1 MKRINF
7 PFSAILGQDRMVRA
21 LIMNVIDPTIGG
33 VLLTGKQGTGKSTAV
48 RSLTDILPEIEA
60 ITDCP
65 FSCDPTEE
73 PENLCDSCK
82 TIVQAT
88 KSNATTDKKSIAF
101 VDLPLGVTEDMVC
114 GSLDLEK
121 VLKEG
126 IKSLHPG
133 LLAKANRGILY
144 IDEINLLQDHIVD
157 ILLDA
162 AASGV
167 NIIEREGVSI
177 SHPARFILVG
187 SMNPEEGELRPQIN
201 DRLGLAIEITAPY
214 DPAVRAEITRRVI
227 EFGNNPKK
235 FVKSFEKDQKAL
247 RQRIK
252 IAREIVYC
260 VKVPAEIY
268 AFVSKYVA
276 ELKIPSQRADIT
288 FIRCAR
294 ANAAFRGSK
303 VVELQDLDAAMD
315 LVFEHRIRALRDELE
330 SEEIKD
336 KIRDI
341 YGKLKDSF
349 ENLNAYKP
357 NKDQEGPMKA
367 SDEPQSEFKQQ
378 PYDPNKLKSLP
389 EIDDQGILNDQQ
401 IQDWLNN
408 PSDGYKVFDL
418 HKIRKFSPDELHPIA
433 ELHEKRLSDIE
444 SIFSR
449 TRKKAD
455 FGGKGRRTRIT
466 SSQKGRYI
474 AFRHPQGKPN
484 NIAFDA
490 SVKRYL
496 VRNHCATDNGNLN
509 HCSVEFP
516 IRMEMSDIVEKVF
529 EFKAPLSLH
538 FILDA
543 SGSMARYLGQMND
556 LIRTLHREGYKKKD
570 KTSVIVFKGRNAHIL
585 QRPTTNLNRII
596 AKLPSIEGLS
606 YTPLAEALV
615 KAENMIK
622 AERMKNKDLI
632 PVVVIF
638 SDLGANISRKN
649 PDLMPQSQED
659 FEIISSELKEIAK
672 SFGRKKVRVLIM
684 MPKKGSSIQYLGV
697 NPFAMQEI
705 RDNFKKY
712 AKADVFMFDSYNPKK
727 TLIRLRKIL

>member
-1 MKRINF
+1 
-7 PFSAILGQDRMVRA
+7 MVRA
-21 LIMNVIDPTIGG
+21 LLLNVIDPTIGG

-48 RSLTDILPEIEA
+48 RALIDILPDIEV
-60 ITDCP
+60 IQGCP
-65 FSCDPTEE
+65 FACNPHDE
-73 PENLCDSCK
+73 PENVCDSCRSILE
-82 TIVQAT
+82 TT
-88 KSNATTDKKSIAF
+88 KFTPIIEKKPIAF

-177 SHPARFILVG
+177 SHPAKFILVG

-201 DRLGLAIEITAPY
+201 DRLGLEVNLQAPY
-214 DPAVRAEITRRVI
+214 DPELRAEITKRVI
-227 EFGNNPKK
+227 EFTNHPKK
-235 FVKSFEKDQKAL
+235 FVKSYEKLQNQLKF
-247 RQRIK
+247 QIK
-252 IAREIVYC
+252 QAREMVYSIEI
-260 VKVPAEIY
+260 PREIY
-268 AFVSKYVA
+268 SFVSKYVA
-276 ELKIPSQRADIT
+276 ELGIPSQRADIT

-294 ANAAFRGSK
+294 ANAAFRNSK
-303 VVELQDLDAAMD
+303 IVELQDLDAAID

-330 SEEIKD
+330 PQEIKD

-341 YGKLKDSF
+341 YGKIKEAYEGND
-349 ENLNAYKP
+349 AYKP
-357 NKDQEGPMKA
+357 NKDQEGPLKA
-367 SDEPQSEFKQQ
+367 SDEAQSEYKQQ
-378 PYDPNKLKSLP
+378 PYDPDKIKGLP
-389 EIDDQGILNDQQ
+389 EIKDQRIPDNKE
-401 IQDWLNN
+401 IQDWLKN
-408 PSDGYKVFDL
+408 PSEGYKVFDL
-418 HKIRKFSPDELHPIA
+418 HRIRKFSPSELKPIA
-433 ELHEKRLSDIE
+433 ELHEQRISDIE
-444 SIFSR
+444 SIFTR

-455 FGGKGRRTRIT
+455 YGGKGKRTRIT

-474 AFRHPQGKPN
+474 AFKYPIGVPK

-490 SVKRYL
+490 SIKRFL
-496 VRNHCATDNGNLN
+496 VRNYCGSNGGYINN
-509 HCSVEFP
+509 CTPQFP
-516 IRMEMSDIVEKVF
+516 IHMKMPDIMEKVF
-529 EFKAPLSLH
+529 EFKAPLSLY

-543 SGSMARYLGQMND
+543 SGSMARYLTQMTD
-556 LIRTLHREGYKKKD
+556 VIRSLHREGYKKKD
-570 KTSVIVFKGRNAHIL
+570 KTSIIVFKGKNAHIL
-585 QRPTTNLNRII
+585 QRPTTNLNRVI

-615 KAENMIK
+615 KAEQMIK
-622 AERMKNKDLI
+622 AERVKNRDLI

-659 FEIISSELKEIAK
+659 FQIISNELKEISK
-672 SFGRKKVRVLIM
+672 RFGRQKIRVLIM
-684 MPKKGSSIQYLGV
+684 MPKKGQAIQYLGV
-697 NPFAMQEI
+697 NPFIMQEI
-705 RDNFKKY
+705 RDNFKRY
-712 AKADVFMFDSYNPKK
+712 ANAEIFMFDSYNPKK
-727 TLIRLRKIL
+727 TLIKLKKVL

>member
-1 MKRINF
+1 
-7 PFSAILGQDRMVRA
+7 
-21 LIMNVIDPTIGG
+21 
-33 VLLTGKQGTGKSTAV
+33 
-48 RSLTDILPEIEA
+48 
-60 ITDCP
+60 
-65 FSCDPTEE
+65 
-73 PENLCDSCK
+73 
-82 TIVQAT
+82 
-88 KSNATTDKKSIAF
+88 
-101 VDLPLGVTEDMVC
+101 
-114 GSLDLEK
+114 
-121 VLKEG
+121 
-126 IKSLHPG
+126 
-133 LLAKANRGILY
+133 
-144 IDEINLLQDHIVD
+144 
-157 ILLDA
+157 
-162 AASGV
+162 
-167 NIIEREGVSI
+167 
-177 SHPARFILVG
+177 
-187 SMNPEEGELRPQIN
+187 MNPEEGELRPQIN
-201 DRLGLAIEITAPY
+201 DRLGLEVDIIAPY
-214 DPAVRAEITRRVI
+214 DPGTRAEITRRVI
-227 EFGNNPKK
+227 EFSNNPKK
-235 FVKSFEKDQKAL
+235 FVKAFEKNQETLKT
-247 RQRIK
+247 RIK
-252 IAREIVYC
+252 KAREIVYSIR
-260 VKVPAEIY
+260 VPAEIY

-276 ELKIPSQRADIT
+276 ELRIPSQRADIT
-288 FIRCAR
+288 FVRCAR
-294 ANAAFRGSK
+294 ANAAFRGSMI
-303 VVELQDLDAAMD
+303 VEMQDLDAALD

-330 SEEIKD
+330 PQEIKD

-341 YGKLKDSF
+341 YGKMKDAF
-349 ENLNAYKP
+349 ENLDQYKP

-367 SDEPQSEFKQQ
+367 SDEPQSEYKQQ
-378 PYDPNKLKSLP
+378 PYDPDKLKGLP
-389 EIDDQGILNDQQ
+389 EIDDQGILNDKE

-418 HKIRKFSPDELHPIA
+418 HRIRKFSPNELKPIA
-433 ELHEKRLSDIE
+433 ELHEKRISDLE
-444 SIFSR
+444 AIFSK
-449 TRKKAD
+449 TRKKSD

-474 AFRHPQGKPN
+474 AFKYPQGAPK

-496 VRNHCATDNGNLN
+496 VRNHCASDNGNLEY
-509 HCSVEFP
+509 CSAEFP
-516 IRMEMSDIVEKVF
+516 IRMDMSDIVEKVF

-543 SGSMARYLGQMND
+543 SGSMARYLTQMTD
-556 LIRTLHREGYKKKD
+556 VIRTLHREGYKKKD

-649 PDLMPQSQED
+649 PNLMPQSQED
-659 FEIISSELKEIAK
+659 FRIISSELKEIAK

-712 AKADVFMFDSYNPKK
+712 AKADVFMFDSYNPQK
-727 TLIRLRKIL
+727 TLIKLRKIL

>member
-21 LIMNVIDPTIGG
+21 LILNVIDPTIGG

-48 RSLTDILPEIEA
+48 RSLTDILPDIDA
-60 ITDCP
+60 VRDCP
-65 FSCDPTEE
+65 FSCDPKEE

-88 KSNATTDKKSIAF
+88 KSNVTTDKKPIAF

-201 DRLGLAIEITAPY
+201 DRLGLEVDIVAPF
-214 DPAVRAEITRRVI
+214 DPGTRAEITRRVI
-227 EFGNNPKK
+227 EFSNNPKT
-235 FVKSFEKDQKAL
+235 FVKSFEKEQKSL
-247 RQRIK
+247 KSRIK
-252 IAREIVYC
+252 KAREIVYSIR
-260 VKVPAEIY
+260 VPAEIY

-276 ELKIPSQRADIT
+276 ELRIPSQRADIT

-303 VVELQDLDAAMD
+303 TVELQDLDAAMD
-315 LVFEHRIRALRDELE
+315 LVFEHRIRALRDEME
-330 SEEIKD
+330 PQEIKD

-341 YGKLKDSF
+341 YGKMKESF
-349 ENLNAYKP
+349 ENLDAYKP
-357 NKDQEGPMKA
+357 NKDQDGELKG

-378 PYDPNKLKSLP
+378 SYDPDKIKGLP
-389 EIDDQGILNDQQ
+389 EIDDQGILNDKD

-418 HKIRKFSPDELHPIA
+418 HRIRKFSPSELKPIA
-433 ELHEKRLSDIE
+433 ELHEKRISDLE
-444 SIFSR
+444 SLFSR
-449 TRKKAD
+449 TRKKSD

-466 SSQKGRYI
+466 SSQKGKYI
-474 AFRHPQGKPN
+474 SFKSPLGAPK

-496 VRNHCATDNGNLN
+496 VRNHCTNGNFN
-509 HCSVEFP
+509 NCSAEFP
-516 IRMEMSDIVEKVF
+516 IRMNMDDIVEKVF

-543 SGSMARYLGQMND
+543 SGSMARYLTQMTD
-556 LIRTLHREGYKKKD
+556 VIRTLHREGYQKKD

-659 FEIISSELKEIAK
+659 FEIISSELKQIAK

>member
-21 LIMNVIDPTIGG
+21 LILNVIDPTIGG

-48 RSLTDILPEIEA
+48 RSLTDILPDIDA
-60 ITDCP
+60 VRDCP
-65 FSCDPTEE
+65 FSCDPKEE

-88 KSNATTDKKSIAF
+88 KSNVTTDKKPIAF

-201 DRLGLAIEITAPY
+201 DRLGLEVDIIAPF
-214 DPAVRAEITRRVI
+214 DPGTRAEITRRVI
-227 EFGNNPKK
+227 EFSNNPKT
-235 FVKSFEKDQKAL
+235 FVKSFEKEQKSL
-247 RQRIK
+247 KGRIK
-252 IAREIVYC
+252 KAREIVYSIR
-260 VKVPAEIY
+260 VPAEIY

-276 ELKIPSQRADIT
+276 ELRIPSQRADIT

-303 VVELQDLDAAMD
+303 TVELHDLDAALD
-315 LVFEHRIRALRDELE
+315 LVFEHRIRALRDEME
-330 SEEIKD
+330 PQEIKD

-341 YGKLKDSF
+341 YGKMKESF
-349 ENLNAYKP
+349 ENLDAYKP

-378 PYDPNKLKSLP
+378 PYDPDKIKGLP
-389 EIDDQGILNDQQ
+389 EINDQGILNDKD

-418 HKIRKFSPDELHPIA
+418 HRIRKFSPNELKPIA
-433 ELHEKRLSDIE
+433 ELHEKRISDLE
-444 SIFSR
+444 SLFSR
-449 TRKKAD
+449 TRKKSD

-474 AFRHPQGKPN
+474 AFKSPLGAPK

-496 VRNHCATDNGNLN
+496 VRNHCTNGNFYK
-509 HCSVEFP
+509 CSAELP
-516 IRMEMSDIVEKVF
+516 IRMDMNDIVEKVF

-543 SGSMARYLGQMND
+543 SGSMARYLTQMTD
-556 LIRTLHREGYKKKD
+556 VIRTLHREGYKKKD

-622 AERMKNKDLI
+622 AERMKNEDLI

-659 FEIISSELKEIAK
+659 FETISSELKEIAK

>member
-1 MKRINF
+1 MI
-7 PFSAILGQDRMVRA
+7 GQDRMVRA
-21 LIMNVIDPTIGG
+21 LLLNVIDPTIGG
-33 VLLTGKQGTGKSTAV
+33 VLLTGAQGTGKSTAV
-48 RSLTDILPEIEA
+48 RSLTDLLPNIEVLKE
-60 ITDCP
+60 CP
-65 FSCDPTEE
+65 FSCNPKEE
-73 PENLCDSCK
+73 PENVCDSCRIILEASK
-82 TIVQAT
+82 STIDTET
-88 KSNATTDKKSIAF
+88 KPIAF

-126 IKSLHPG
+126 IKSLRPG

-201 DRLGLAIEITAPY
+201 DRLGLEVDISAPF
-214 DPAVRAEITRRVI
+214 DPEVRAEITRRVI
-227 EFGNNPKK
+227 EFTNDPKK
-235 FVKSFEKDQKAL
+235 FVKLYEKSQKEL
-247 RQRIK
+247 KNRIK
-252 IAREIVYC
+252 KAREIVYSIT
-260 VKVPAEIY
+260 VPMGIY

-276 ELKIPSQRADIT
+276 ELRIPSQRADIT

-303 VVELQDLDAAMD
+303 VVELQDLDAAID

-330 SEEIKD
+330 PQEIKD

-341 YGKLKDSF
+341 YGKIKDAYESMD
-349 ENLNAYKP
+349 AYKP

-367 SDEPQSEFKQQ
+367 SDEPQSEYKQQ
-378 PYDPNKLKSLP
+378 PYDSDKIQGLP
-389 EIDDQGILNDQQ
+389 EIKDQGIPSDKE
-401 IQDWLNN
+401 IQDWLRN

-418 HKIRKFSPDELHPIA
+418 HRIRKFSPDELKSIT
-433 ELHEKRLSDIE
+433 ELHEKRIADIE

-455 FGGKGRRTRIT
+455 YGGKGRRTRIT
-466 SSQKGRYI
+466 STQKGRYI
-474 AFRHPQGKPN
+474 AFKYPLGSPK

-490 SVKRYL
+490 SIKRYL
-496 VRNHCATDNGNLN
+496 VRNHCAVNNGNN
-509 HCSVEFP
+509 HECTAEFP
-516 IRMEMSDIVEKVF
+516 IHMNLSDIMEKVF
-529 EFKAPLSLH
+529 EFKAPLSLY

-543 SGSMARYLGQMND
+543 SGSMARYLTQMTD
-556 LIRTLHREGYKKKD
+556 VIRTLHREGYKKKD

-596 AKLPSIEGLS
+596 AKLPSIEGIS

-622 AERMKNKDLI
+622 AERMKNKDLL

-659 FEIISSELKEIAK
+659 FLAISTELKEIAK
-672 SFGRKKVRVLIM
+672 RFGRQKVRVLIM
-684 MPKKGSSIQYLGV
+684 MPKKGQAIQYLGV
-697 NPFAMQEI
+697 NPFTMQEI

-712 AKADVFMFDSYNPKK
+712 AKADIFMFDSYNPKK
-727 TLIRLRKIL
+727 TLIHLKKIL